1 MTFIL
6 HHLAS
11 IATSVIQAIFN
22 TFAAMVQAIIDLWPF
37 PMPDLPSIPSEV
49 YTIYGWAL
57 WTPLPIVGAL
67 DLFFLLITVEI
78 VWQGV
83 AVALR
88 WAKVIE

>member
-1 MTFIL
+1 MSYIL
-6 HHLAS
+6 HHILS
-11 IATSVIQAIFN
+11 FLKSV
-22 TFAAMVQAIIDLWPF
+22 VQALFTILGGIVQGIIDAWPF
-37 PMPDLPSIPSEV
+37 PMPSLPPIPSEV

-67 DLFFLLITVEI
+67 DLFFFLITVEI

-83 AVALR
+83 ATALR